1 MKKIFNII
9 LILMLT
15 NFIGVISV
23 KAISISATA
32 DEKKQNIIVDVT
44 DANGYVLT
52 YDKNY
57 QITCNTPAQNSND
70 PYGKKI
76 TTNGKITFNFKYST
90 KENKRFTF
98 GLKKPGDSESTVHA
112 DVEINKAPAKEKP
125 QETTQAQ
132 TTTAPAKSNNA
143 NLKSLSV
150 VGDDNNEVLI
160 TPSFDPNVYEYSADV
175 LGTIKTVQINATL
188 EDAKANVIISNN
200 ANEELKAGEN
210 NKITITVTA
219 EDGTKKAYTL
229 NVKRE
234 ALTSDAT
241 LKELTIDEVSDFK
254 FKENKY
260 KYTIKVNKN
269 VKTLTLYY
277 VLSDENST
285 VEVEGNEKLKDGS
298 KVRII
303 VTAEDGTKKEYVLT
317 VSKNDKKSS
326 NTSKINAEKNPLII
340 MGLTMIAFGLVGGI
354 IYTIRK

>member
-1 MKKIFNII
+1 MKRFLNIF
-9 LILMLT
+9 LVLALT
-15 NFIGVISV
+15 NFIGIISV

-32 DEKKQNIIVDVT
+32 NEKSKNIIVDVT

-112 DVEINKAPAKEKP
+112 DVEINKAPAK
-125 QETTQAQ
+125 
-132 TTTAPAKSNNA
+132 SNNA

-175 LGTIKTVQINATL
+175 LGTVKTVQINATL

-260 KYTIKVNKN
+260 KYTIKVDKK

>member
-1 MKKIFNII
+1 MKRFLNIF
-9 LILMLT
+9 LVLALT
-15 NFIGVISV
+15 NFIGIISV

-32 DEKKQNIIVDVT
+32 DEKSKNIIVDVT

-76 TTNGKITFNFKYST
+76 TSNGKVTLNFKYST

-112 DVEINKAPAKEKP
+112 DVEINK
-125 QETTQAQ
+125 
-132 TTTAPAKSNNA
+132 APAKSNNA

-260 KYTIKVNKN
+260 KYTIKVDKK

-317 VSKNDKKSS
+317 VSKNDKKSN

>member
-1 MKKIFNII
+1 MKKILNII

-32 DEKKQNIIVDVT
+32 DEKKQNIIIEVN

-76 TTNGKITFNFKYST
+76 TSNGKVTLNFKYST

-112 DVEINKAPAKEKP
+112 DVEINKVKTTQKP
-125 QETTQAQ
+125 QETTQAI
-132 TTTAPAKSNNA
+132 TTTMVAKSNNA
-143 NLKSLSV
+143 NLKSLNV
-150 VGDDNNEVLI
+150 IGNDGNEVSI
-160 TPSFDPNVYEYSADV
+160 TPAFNPSVYEYSADV
-175 LGTIKTVQINATL
+175 SGAIKTVQINATL
-188 EDAKANVIISNN
+188 EDAKSNVIISNN

-210 NKITITVTA
+210 NKIIITVTA

-241 LKELTIDEVSDFK
+241 IKELSIDEVSNFK

-260 KYTIKVNKN
+260 KYTIKVAKD
-269 VKTLTLYY
+269 VKSLTIYY

-285 VEVEGNEKLKDGS
+285 IDIEGNEKLKDGS

-303 VTAEDGTKKEYVLT
+303 VTAEDGTKKEYILT
-317 VSKNDKKSS
+317 ISKNNDKSN
-326 NTSKINAEKNPLII
+326 NTSKVNAEKNPLII